1 MIKGVLKTRGLHA
14 IVWQTSVWNVAF
26 CWWQAALWA
35 DDIYSFLMIFGFEIL
50 RVTVS
55 VKILAPETREASFV
69 AFFAHDIVLIS
80 ALHPRAFRGHVNQCR
95 ILFLGVDGWWQRMD
109 MCTVIF
115 HCCHVRCL
123 DDPYEEVRHLLTRI
137 CTGQNYGSTAAFPEP
152 LGSRM
157 NGVEICWQLKKGKQ
171 TTQTTLNFKNLAMC
185 ARFSFGKCGRVL
197 HTSFCD
203 SHSVMFRADARC
215 VVPLLACLFSLGKV
229 HGWTVLSDSRLICP
243 EPNDLDDFSQLL
255 KPLTRSG
262 GISVAFLNDIVS
274 HWNRPYQI
282 RFQGPLLISFLAY
295 PMSHPSHRSWNRELT
310 FPPHLPE
317 RRVPTTAR
325 RICKI

>member
-1 MIKGVLKTRGLHA
+1 MSWWSLWRGETFVNQNLHRPKFAPKTIGE
-14 IVWQTSVWNVAF
+14 
-26 CWWQAALWA
+26 C
-35 DDIYSFLMIFGFEIL
+35 
-50 RVTVS
+50 
-55 VKILAPETREASFV
+55 
-69 AFFAHDIVLIS
+69 
-80 ALHPRAFRGHVNQCR
+80 PRAAWFDERGWDLLTIEKRQANNSNNIEFQES
-95 ILFLGVDGWWQRMD
+95 
-109 MCTVIF
+109 
-115 HCCHVRCL
+115 CHVCAVFFW
-123 DDPYEEVRHLLTRI
+123 EVR
-137 CTGQNYGSTAAFPEP
+137 
-152 LGSRM
+152 
-157 NGVEICWQLKKGKQ
+157 
-171 TTQTTLNFKNLAMC
+171 
-185 ARFSFGKCGRVL
+185 RVL

-203 SHSVMFRADARC
+203 SHSVMFGADARC
-215 VVPLLACLFSLGKV
+215 VVPLLACLFSLGKM

-255 KPLTRSG
+255 KPLTRGG

-310 FPPHLPE
+310 FPLHLPE